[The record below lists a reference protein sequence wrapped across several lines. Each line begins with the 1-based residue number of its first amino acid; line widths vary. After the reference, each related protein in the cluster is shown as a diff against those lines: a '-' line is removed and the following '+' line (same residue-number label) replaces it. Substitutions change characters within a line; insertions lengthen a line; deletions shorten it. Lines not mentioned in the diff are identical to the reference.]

1 MTLRK
6 TTVAGGFP
14 GHCEIEI
21 VACYGPDYSRSPVK
35 FSNSW
40 KMLMKL
46 R

>member
-1 MTLRK
+1 MENRGRRL
-6 TTVAGGFP
+6 P
-14 GHCEIEI
+14 SGHGKMRS

-40 KMLMKL
+40 KMLMKF